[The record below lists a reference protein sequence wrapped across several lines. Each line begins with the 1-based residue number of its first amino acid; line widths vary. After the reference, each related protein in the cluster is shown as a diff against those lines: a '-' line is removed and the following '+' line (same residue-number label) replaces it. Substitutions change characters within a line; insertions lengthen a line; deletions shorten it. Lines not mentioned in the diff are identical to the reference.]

1 MRPSPFIEP
10 KSTLMNTLRR
20 WPSSLRR
27 LALVATLALA
37 TPFAALAVEQETF
50 STPEAATEALLTALK
65 ADSDEAMIKIFGEAH
80 RDLVT
85 YADRATASA
94 SRARIVAAMQTLRV
108 LHEAGPDRRVLV
120 IGDKAWPVPIPI
132 VRTGERWRFASEE
145 GEDELLNRLVGANE
159 RNAIYVLRAFVDAQR
174 VYASRDR
181 NGDGVFEYAQK
192 LRSTPTRQDG
202 LYWAADP
209 AKGEEPS
216 PVGPLLAESAPY
228 LEGRQAGDPY
238 RGYHFKILTRQGP
251 DAAGGAYNYLVNGR
265 MIAGFAMVA
274 YPADHGHTGVMTFI
288 VNHNGQVFEKDL
300 GPNSAKVGAALTNF
314 NPGAGWKK
322 VAP

>member
-94 SRARIVAAMQTLRV
+94 SRARIVAAMQTLRM
-108 LHEAGPDRRVLV
+108 LQEAGPDRRVLV

-174 VYASRDR
+174 V
-181 NGDGVFEYAQK
+181 
-192 LRSTPTRQDG
+192 
-202 LYWAADP
+202 
-209 AKGEEPS
+209 
-216 PVGPLLAESAPY
+216 
-228 LEGRQAGDPY
+228 
-238 RGYHFKILTRQGP
+238 
-251 DAAGGAYNYLVNGR
+251 
-265 MIAGFAMVA
+265 
-274 YPADHGHTGVMTFI
+274 
-288 VNHNGQVFEKDL
+288 
-300 GPNSAKVGAALTNF
+300 
-314 NPGAGWKK
+314 
-322 VAP
+322 